1 MIYDNDLPIRRFSLM
16 PSRGSILSFS
26 AAEPAVTDI
35 PRSPISTADRRVGAE
50 TSAADTLS
58 ALVHIICHSG
68 MDPVTQLAG
77 YLMTDDPT
85 YLPESDHARLLAD
98 RIGRDKLLETL
109 IEQYLKSNDVSTPS
123 VETRS

>member
-1 MIYDNDLPIRRFSLM
+1 M

-26 AAEPAVTDI
+26 PTD
-35 PRSPISTADRRVGAE
+35 STAALDTLTPLSSEVAD
-50 TSAADTLS
+50 TTPADTL
-58 ALVHIICHSG
+58 AAIVRIICHSG

-109 IEQYLKSNDVSTPS
+109 IELYLKANDLPTAPT
-123 VETRS
+123 ETRA